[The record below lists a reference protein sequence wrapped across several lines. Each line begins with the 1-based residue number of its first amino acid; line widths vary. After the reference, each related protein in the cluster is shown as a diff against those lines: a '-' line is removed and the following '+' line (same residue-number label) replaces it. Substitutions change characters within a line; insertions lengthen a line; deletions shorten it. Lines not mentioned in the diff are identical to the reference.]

1 MSKLIRIDASALTQG
16 SQSKSLA
23 DRYQQQW
30 LEKHPNG
37 EIQQLNLSEQA
48 LPHIDEA
55 FIHAAYTPEAQRTP
69 QQKQT
74 LALSDRLVGD
84 LKTAST
90 LLIST
95 PMYNFS
101 IPSKLKSYIDLIT
114 RVGETF
120 EYTESGP
127 KGLLNVPK
135 TVVIVSSGG
144 DYTQPP
150 LNAMNYVTPYLK
162 TVLGFNG
169 LHEVDIIE
177 APGMNMGDEKRSQ
190 SLQQAEQQIASSL
203 N

>member
-1 MSKLIRIDASALTQG
+1 
-16 SQSKSLA
+16 
-23 DRYQQQW
+23 
-30 LEKHPNG
+30 
-37 EIQQLNLSEQA
+37 
-48 LPHIDEA
+48 
-55 FIHAAYTPEAQRTP
+55 
-69 QQKQT
+69 
-74 LALSDRLVGD
+74 
-84 LKTAST
+84 
-90 LLIST
+90 
-95 PMYNFS
+95 
-101 IPSKLKSYIDLIT
+101 
-114 RVGETF
+114 
-120 EYTESGP
+120 
-127 KGLLNVPK
+127 VPK